1 MCENIKFNMEIL
13 SGHVMNLANSII
25 GVSVLA
31 MPYCFKQCGII
42 LSILLLMISSVVS
55 RLACHYLLKSAIIS
69 RRKTFEFLAFHLFGS
84 IGKLAIEIGMIGFLL
99 GTCIA
104 FFVVMGD
111 LGPLIIAEVTKVN
124 VTSTMRT
131 SILTSL
137 AVFVVLPLGLLR
149 NVHSLISVSK
159 ATMMFYCCLVLRI
172 IIEAIPA
179 LFEDSWYDKVNFW
192 RPEGLL
198 QCLPIFSM
206 ALFCQTQLF
215 EIYDVVPNPTLDK
228 MNILIQHAVNFC
240 TAVYMCVGIFGYIA
254 FVNKPFTGNILL
266 SFEPGF
272 ISHLMKVGFIFSV
285 AFSFPLVIFPCRA
298 SLYSCLYKE
307 GYSVHEGSI
316 NYIPEGK
323 FKGITILIVGVSLV
337 MGILIPNIELVLG
350 LVGSTIGVMICVL
363 FPVIC
368 FICITQKNTNE
379 KIIAQFLLM
388 IGVFVMVVGTYKNL
402 QTVDNLEPIII
413 TVKPIEF
420 DPVKIEDNVNK
431 LPFTVKSEIK
441 PELVTVENNVKEIR
455 HEPPQPIEPI
465 EEEPKKDEKPRS
477 VEEMDKPLKQ
487 LETINP
493 ADKIE
498 IVAPKASVVNDTK
511 NDQVDIEAIKKEDKE
526 ELLEKSN
533 TLKEKDHV
541 DDHKVL
547 IESIKKQNE
556 VQKEIVEQQ
565 KELLA
570 VIKKQ
575 QKVEEEKKMNEV
587 KQEKM
592 KAVKEIES
600 IALKAI
606 EKISEGEDAKKVVDD
621 VKKGIER
628 SELKE
633 KKIEESLKKDKQ
645 EVEDILNRVN
655 DQKDKN
661 KSKELDN
668 KAKVNKEFEKN
679 VENVKQEVQEIS
691 SQLNEIN
698 KNLKNQQQQ
707 PIASNILP
715 PNSPNNEIPLQNLPN
730 TGDRNTEERRD
741 QPQSKDIIPKL
752 IPDSESKIEL
762 SKNGSMYLKSG
773 QKDIKIIE
781 ETNPSKRLPLPI
793 VSQLNKNI
801 NNPLPN
807 IESKEE
813 KNKVLEEDGNN
824 EAQAMRRDILSV
836 SSN

>member
-1 MCENIKFNMEIL
+1 MEIL

-668 KAKVNKEFEKN
+668 KAKVNKAFEKN

>member
-1 MCENIKFNMEIL
+1 MEIL

-31 MPYCFKQCGII
+31 MPFCFKQCGII

-111 LGPLIIAEVTKVN
+111 LGPLIIAEVTKAN

-159 ATMMFYCCLVLRI
+159 ATMIFYCCLVLRV
-172 IIEAIPA
+172 IIEALPA

-350 LVGSTIGVMICVL
+350 LVGSTIGVIICVL

-368 FICITQKNTNE
+368 FICISQKNTNE
-379 KIIAQFLLM
+379 RIIAQFLLM

-402 QTVDNLEPIII
+402 QTVDTLEPTIV
-413 TVKPIEF
+413 TVKPIEL
-420 DPVKIEDNVNK
+420 DPVKIEMNINK
-431 LPFTVKSEIK
+431 LPITEKLEIK
-441 PELVTVENNVKEIR
+441 PELVTPENKVKEVR

-465 EEEPKKDEKPRS
+465 DEEPKKDEKPRI
-477 VEEMDKPLKQ
+477 VDKLDKSLKK
-487 LETINP
+487 LETIIP
-493 ADKIE
+493 ADRIE
-498 IVAPKASVVNDTK
+498 VVAAKASIVNDTK

-533 TLKEKDHV
+533 TLKEKDNV
-541 DDHKVL
+541 DEHKVL
-547 IESIKKQNE
+547 IESIQKQNE

-575 QKVEEEKKMNEV
+575 QKVEEEKKMDEV

-621 VKKGIER
+621 VKKGIEQ

-633 KKIEESLKKDKQ
+633 KKIEENLKKK
-645 EVEDILNRVN
+645 DIVNKDN
-655 DQKDKN
+655 DQKDEN
-661 KSKELDN
+661 KSKVLDN
-668 KAKVNKEFEKN
+668 KVKVNEEFEKN
-679 VENVKQEVQEIS
+679 VQNVKQEVQEIS

-698 KNLKNQQQQ
+698 KNLKNQQQ
-707 PIASNILP
+707 IADNILP
-715 PNSPNNEIPLQNLPN
+715 QNSPDNKLPLQNLPN
-730 TGDRNTEERRD
+730 KEYINTAELKD
-741 QPQSKDIIPKL
+741 QPQNNDFIPKL
-752 IPDSESKIEL
+752 LQDSGSKIEL

-773 QKDIKIIE
+773 QKDIKVIE
-781 ETNPSKRLPLPI
+781 ETKPSKLLPLPI
-793 VSQLNKNI
+793 VMSQLNKNV
-801 NNPLPN
+801 NNLLPN
-807 IESKEE
+807 VETKDE
-813 KNKVLEEDGNN
+813 KNEVLEKDSNN

-836 SSN
+836 STN